1 MSLDIKLGC
10 LTLHL
15 DDNNWLKGN
24 VDDKKSN
31 ILRFLGGE
39 DQGET
44 PGGSVGDNSQ
54 NQAAQ
59 LNIGEEQKR
68 AEEQKSMG
76 PPPINMGKRA
86 LLRIMGPSRRQVQID
101 HEEELKA

>member
-31 ILRFLGGE
+31 ILRYIGGE
-39 DQGET
+39 E
-44 PGGSVGDNSQ
+44 
-54 NQAAQ
+54 
-59 LNIGEEQKR
+59 
-68 AEEQKSMG
+68 
-76 PPPINMGKRA
+76 
-86 LLRIMGPSRRQVQID
+86 
-101 HEEELKA
+101 H